1 MKLIAF
7 GLLLLGY
14 IQYFATS
21 DSEVIALYEIRT
33 MLNDSR
39 GVLNGWNNNQVSPCY
54 FPSISCN
61 QDQKVISITLIS
73 SGLSGFLSP
82 SIAKLLYL
90 QQLLLDGNS
99 ITGGLPQELGS
110 LSSLTTLKLGGNSLS
125 GSIPDSLGLLSK
137 LQILNFSGNFLT
149 GNIPASLSNIS
160 SLNDIDL
167 SYNFLRGEIPKQLLQ
182 VSHYNYAGNHLN
194 CGQNLTSCEGGQKN
208 TGSNNKRHLLNI
220 AIFSPIVAFCILFC
234 WALIRRHRKG
244 KQRLRESLKVRNEEL
259 FWGIEGANSDF
270 KFFEVSQVVKATSNF
285 SGQNKLGQGGFGP
298 VYKGQFPDGMEIAVK
313 RLASHSGQG
322 LAEFKNEVQFIAK
335 LQHRNLV
342 RLLGCC
348 SQGEEKML
356 VYEYLPNKSLDFFIF
371 DETRRASL
379 NWIKRLAVIEG
390 IAEGLLYLHKHSR
403 LRIIHRDVKASNI
416 LLDSEMNPKISD
428 FGLAKMFSSNDAEGN
443 TRRVVGTYGYMA
455 PEYASEG
462 LFSTK
467 SDVFSFGV
475 LILEIITGKRNSG
488 FHQYEDFFNLLGYAW
503 QSWKEGRWLQLVDSS
518 LVTDNCALGTMRCI
532 NIALLCVQE
541 NAADRPSMSDVVAML
556 SSESMTLAEP
566 KHPAYFHTRMTK
578 EEVSTIIE
586 SCSVND
592 VTISTPQGR

>member
-1 MKLIAF
+1 MKLLAL
-7 GLLLLGY
+7 GLLFLGF
-14 IQYFATS
+14 IQSFA
-21 DSEVIALYEIRT
+21 DPDFQVIALNEIR
-33 MLNDSR
+33 MMVNDSR

-54 FPSISCN
+54 FPSISCD
-61 QDQKVISITLIS
+61 QDQRVISITLSS

-82 SIAKLLYL
+82 NMGKLLYL
-90 QQLLLDGNS
+90 QQLLLDGNN
-99 ITGGLPQELGS
+99 ITGWIPQELGS

-137 LQILNFSGNFLT
+137 LQNL
-149 GNIPASLSNIS
+149 
-160 SLNDIDL
+160 
-167 SYNFLRGEIPKQLLQ
+167 
-182 VSHYNYAGNHLN
+182 YAGNHLN
-194 CGQNLTSCEGGQKN
+194 CGQNLTSCEGGHKN

-298 VYKGQFPDGMEIAVK
+298 VYKEGDISHRYASYIDKSNNIKITSLIRYFTTFLQGQFPDGMEIAVK
-313 RLASHSGQG
+313 RLASHSGQ
-322 LAEFKNEVQFIAK
+322 
-335 LQHRNLV
+335 
-342 RLLGCC
+342 
-348 SQGEEKML
+348 
-356 VYEYLPNKSLDFFIF
+356 

>member
-1 MKLIAF
+1 MKLLAL
-7 GLLLLGY
+7 GLLFMGF
-14 IQYFATS
+14 IQSFA
-21 DSEVIALYEIRT
+21 DPDFQVIALNEIR
-33 MLNDSR
+33 MMVNDSR

-54 FPSISCN
+54 FPSISCD
-61 QDQKVISITLIS
+61 QDQRVISITLSS

-82 SIAKLLYL
+82 NMGKLLYL
-90 QQLLLDGNS
+90 QQLLLDGNN
-99 ITGGLPQELGS
+99 ITGWIPQELGS

-137 LQILNFSGNFLT
+137 LQNL
-149 GNIPASLSNIS
+149 
-160 SLNDIDL
+160 
-167 SYNFLRGEIPKQLLQ
+167 
-182 VSHYNYAGNHLN
+182 YAGNHLN
-194 CGQNLTSCEGGQKN
+194 CGQNLTSCEGGHKN

-313 RLASHSGQG
+313 RLASHSGQ
-322 LAEFKNEVQFIAK
+322 
-335 LQHRNLV
+335 
-342 RLLGCC
+342 
-348 SQGEEKML
+348 
-356 VYEYLPNKSLDFFIF
+356 

-586 SCSVND
+586 SCSY
-592 VTISTPQGR
+592 IQ

>member
-1 MKLIAF
+1 MKLQAL
-7 GLLLLGY
+7 GLLFLGF
-14 IQYFATS
+14 IQSFA
-21 DSEVIALYEIRT
+21 DPDFQVIALYEIRT

-39 GVLNGWNNNQVSPCY
+39 GVLNGWRNNQVSPCY
-54 FPSISCN
+54 FPSISCD
-61 QDQKVISITLIS
+61 QDQRIISITLSS
-73 SGLSGFLSP
+73 SGLSGFLS
-82 SIAKLLYL
+82 SSMGKLLYL
-90 QQLLLDGNS
+90 QHLLILIKRYYFVLSYILVLDYWMG
-99 ITGGLPQELGS
+99 PQR
-110 LSSLTTLKLGGNSLS
+110 KY
-125 GSIPDSLGLLSK
+125 
-137 LQILNFSGNFLT
+137 LNREYSNLFVHYLIIERYYYTN
-149 GNIPASLSNIS
+149 SNI
-160 SLNDIDL
+160 
-167 SYNFLRGEIPKQLLQ
+167 K
-182 VSHYNYAGNHLN
+182 
-194 CGQNLTSCEGGQKN
+194 
-208 TGSNNKRHLLNI
+208 GSNNKRHLLNI

-244 KQRLRESLKVRNEEL
+244 KQILRESLKVRDEEL
-259 FWGIEGANSDF
+259 FWGIEGADSDF

-285 SGQNKLGQGGFGP
+285 FEQNKLGQGGFGP

-313 RLASHSGQG
+313 RLASHSGQ
-322 LAEFKNEVQFIAK
+322 
-335 LQHRNLV
+335 
-342 RLLGCC
+342 
-348 SQGEEKML
+348 
-356 VYEYLPNKSLDFFIF
+356 
-371 DETRRASL
+371 
-379 NWIKRLAVIEG
+379 VIER

-503 QSWKEGRWLQLVDSS
+503 QSWKEGRWLQLVDPS
-518 LVTDNCALGTMRCI
+518 LVTEHCALGIMRCT
-532 NIALLCVQE
+532 NIGLLCVQE

-556 SSESMTLAEP
+556 SSESMTLLEP

-586 SCSVND
+586 SYSIND